1 MLEEQKSLLIQYKN
15 YCIRNPSLLP
25 KYLLAVDWS
34 VPEHVA
40 EARRLLMQWVA
51 VDVGNEVNLVFSFV
65 ECIQYHA
72 PRWYSTCSNT
82 LIPGGY
88 APAFAWKI

>member
-40 EARRLLMQWVA
+40 EARRLLMQWVP
-51 VDVGNEVNLVFSFV
+51 VDVGNEVNLVLFCVTF
-65 ECIQYHA
+65 IQYHA